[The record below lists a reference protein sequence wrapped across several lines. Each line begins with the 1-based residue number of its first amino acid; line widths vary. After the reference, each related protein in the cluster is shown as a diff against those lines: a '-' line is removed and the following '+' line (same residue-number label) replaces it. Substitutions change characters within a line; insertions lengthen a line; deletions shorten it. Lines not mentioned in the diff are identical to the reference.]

1 MIRFASFL
9 HCTDCGFDPLVA
21 VIRCI
26 RKYQDDAWDP
36 GFLDKAASSV
46 GRMLPR
52 FLRGI
57 REMPLVG
64 LLWWPRPLS
73 IDAYDAAFE
82 KAYRSLSVLPFTG
95 YLVSTAGLI
104 FDLQVTWTCEKV
116 CPRTAQRYQLSD
128 LVWQVWLIFVFA
140 RARWQ
145 AITSR
150 FIPHYD
156 LSASEDNRPYVTS
169 MTFYKKRQ
177 DPPLATAQAIAA
189 FERFTLGGNNTE
201 YR

>member
-1 MIRFASFL
+1 MIRFPSPW
-9 HCTDCGFDPLVA
+9 HCTDCGVAEADAVA
-21 VIRCI
+21 VITCI

-57 REMPLVG
+57 RGMPLVG

-73 IDAYDAAFE
+73 IDAYDVAFE

-95 YLVSTAGLI
+95 YLVSIIGLI

-116 CPRTAQRYQLSD
+116 CPTAQRYQVSD
-128 LVWQVWLIFVFA
+128 LVWQV
-140 RARWQ
+140 
-145 AITSR
+145 
-150 FIPHYD
+150 
-156 LSASEDNRPYVTS
+156 
-169 MTFYKKRQ
+169 
-177 DPPLATAQAIAA
+177 
-189 FERFTLGGNNTE
+189 
-201 YR
+201 